1 MALMTLNLGAEL
13 DLATGNELA
22 QTSMDLKQEMRKGWA
37 AKPIYDSRA
46 AANTSPGVTEWFMDL
61 GSPDVGRIWNILG
74 VTVFGADDSTS
85 VAGAKVSLY
94 FGDSDTPSIT
104 GLRVPS
110 MACPSFQSFSDK
122 VLWCHNTA
130 NVVIGVTGV
139 AAAQQIGALVHIA
152 NWRED
157 DISAWSTR

>member
-1 MALMTLNLGAEL
+1 MALMSINLGAEL
-13 DLATGNELA
+13 DIATGQELA
-22 QTSMDLKQEMRKGWA
+22 ETSADLKSEMRKGWS

-46 AANTSPGVTEWFMDL
+46 SAAMSPGVAEWFMDL
-61 GSPDVGRIWNILG
+61 GSPDVGRIWNVLG
-74 VTVFGADDSTS
+74 VTIFGSDDSTA
-85 VAGAKVSLY
+85 VGAAKVSLY

-104 GLRVPS
+104 GLRVPN

-122 VLWCHNTA
+122 VLWCHSTA

-152 NWRED
+152 NWRES
-157 DISAWSTR
+157 DISAWTTR